1 MLGSRSSCETW
12 RALQFVVHAYAFVL
26 IGLAEAWQQ
35 NLPAKNSVRYGGLNT
50 EQIFYG
56 NTTATDY
63 FKILLQDQTTALIG
77 SRNVLYN
84 ISLDTMKENHRYY
97 WNSSEANYEMCQLK
111 GKSED
116 DCQNYI
122 RVAFKM
128 NNEEMFVCGTN
139 AFHPMCK
146 MFNLTDGTKGVEE
159 VDGRGRCPYDPLH
172 NSTSIFASGQLYSGT
187 VADFSGSDPLIYK
200 EPMRTERLDFKQL
213 NDPNFVSSLEY
224 KDYIFFFFREI
235 AVEYINCGKA
245 IYSRV
250 ARVCKDDKGGP
261 HSYRDRWT
269 SFLKARL
276 NCSIPGE
283 YPFYF
288 DEIQGTS
295 DILSTA
301 LTGIDDH
308 IVYGVFNTPVNAI
321 SGSAVCMFN
330 MSDVI
335 NTFMGSFKDQEA
347 MDSNWLPVKKIPE
360 PRPGICMDDSR
371 TLPDITV
378 NFVKSHSLMDGAVP
392 SLFSKPIFT
401 RISLQSRL
409 TSIAVDNQISGL
421 GGQHYD
427 ILFLG
432 TDDGRLVK
440 GSLHSNNG
448 TPEFINI
455 EEVNLTTN
463 NTKSLPVRTLN
474 IIKSVDGK
482 PGRIVAT
489 FDQHIISVP
498 LDRCYLKKNCQ
509 ECVDLQDPY
518 CAWNGT
524 ECINHL
530 EIKSSFKEH
539 FVQFQNNVCPKAVKF
554 DDKIKD
560 TMLSEDNNIDS
571 NLARCPSCTP
581 CYTENVINSENVR
594 EKISEMPVI
603 SLGDVIGLLM
613 MMCVLA
619 TLLIGFAAGFVCS
632 RYFRHAS
639 DPFSSMAVH
648 AHHQLNRL
656 ADMNGGAEI
665 GTAPF
670 LPCPNNKAPLNLLVN
685 VTKCK
690 NDTLEKNLDSSV
702 ENKTLQKV
710 KKTYI

>member
-1 MLGSRSSCETW
+1 MWGCSSCGT
-12 RALQFVVHAYAFVL
+12 RRLVNLLVFTVL
-26 IGLAEAWQQ
+26 ISLAEAWQQ
-35 NLPAKNSVRYGGLNT
+35 NLPPKNSVRYGAFNSD
-50 EQIFYG
+50 QIFHG
-56 NTTATDY
+56 NKTATDY

-84 ISLDTMKENHRYY
+84 ISLDTMKENHKYY

-122 RVAFKM
+122 RVAYKK
-128 NNEEMFVCGTN
+128 NDEELFVCGTN

-146 MFNLTDGTKGVEE
+146 IFNLTDGTKGVEE
-159 VDGRGRCPYDPLH
+159 MDGRGRCPYDPLH
-172 NSTSIFASGQLYSGT
+172 NSTSIYAGDQLYSGT
-187 VADFSGSDPLIYK
+187 VADFSGSDPLVYK

-235 AVEYINCGKA
+235 AVEYINCGKT

-250 ARVCKDDKGGP
+250 ARVCKHDKGGP

-288 DEIQGTS
+288 DEIQDTS
-295 DILSTA
+295 DILNTA
-301 LTGIDDH
+301 LTGIVDP

-330 MSDVI
+330 ISDVI
-335 NTFMGSFKDQEA
+335 ETFMGSFKDQEA

-360 PRPGICMDDSR
+360 PRPGTCVDDSR

-378 NFVKSHSLMDGAVP
+378 NFIKSHSLMDGAVP

-421 GGQHYD
+421 KGQYYD
-427 ILFLG
+427 ILFMG

-440 GSLHSNNG
+440 GALHTNNG
-448 TPEFINI
+448 LPEFVNI
-455 EEVNLTTN
+455 EEVNLTSN

-482 PGRIVAT
+482 PGRIVVT

-498 LDRCYLKKNCQ
+498 LDRCYLKTTCQ
-509 ECVDLQDPY
+509 ECIDLQDPY
-518 CAWNGT
+518 CAWDGSH
-524 ECINHL
+524 CVNHL
-530 EIKSSFKEH
+530 EIKGTSKQH
-539 FVQFQNNVCPKAVKF
+539 FVQSIGSYQSNICPKVPF
-554 DDKIKD
+554 DDKIGHSSSID
-560 TMLSEDNNIDS
+560 DNNIDS
-571 NLARCPSCTP
+571 NVPRCPSCAP
-581 CYTENVINSENVR
+581 CYTENVINSDSVSD
-594 EKISEMPVI
+594 KVSEMPVI

-619 TLLIGFAAGFVCS
+619 TLLVGFAAGFVCS
-632 RYFRHAS
+632 RYFRHAA
-639 DPFSSMAVH
+639 DPFSSMAIH

-656 ADMNGGAEI
+656 ADMNGAAEI

-690 NDTLEKNLDSSV
+690 NDTLEKNLDSAV